1 MTLKAGILGHVLV
14 VLEVQNARSAAVSPA
29 DPSGR
34 FASAP
39 VASLFPAVSVTQI
52 PEIRWRAAM
61 LISPICFIISRG
73 FARVIGLPAAVF
85 SIPK

>member
-39 VASLFPAVSVTQI
+39 VASLFPPFA
-52 PEIRWRAAM
+52 WREFPKSAGAPLSDM
-61 LISPICFIISRG
+61 LHY
-73 FARVIGLPAAVF
+73 L
-85 SIPK
+85 